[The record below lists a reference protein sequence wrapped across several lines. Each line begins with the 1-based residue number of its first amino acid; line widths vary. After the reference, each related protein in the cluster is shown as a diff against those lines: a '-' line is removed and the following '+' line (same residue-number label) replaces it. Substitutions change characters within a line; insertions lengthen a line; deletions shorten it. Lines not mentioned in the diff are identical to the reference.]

1 MHNAAIYCY
10 FYLILFNLFLR
21 MHVDMHRIDSFKKKF
36 VNSKDIAIAIIY
48 LSIIIYLSTYDHI
61 KTIIRR

>member
-1 MHNAAIYCY
+1 
-10 FYLILFNLFLR
+10 

-36 VNSKDIAIAIIY
+36 ANSKDIAIAIIY